1 MSEGER
7 EQEPETRGRQ
17 FREAEA
23 RPRNFLP
30 PSRTAVTSS
39 SAGLPLT
46 ITSAMCGQQSYCNRT
61 ATGLGLASTQ

>member
-7 EQEPETRGRQ
+7 EQEPETCGRQ
-17 FREAEA
+17 FRKAEA

-30 PSRTAVTSS
+30 PSRAAVASS

-46 ITSAMCGQQSYCNRT
+46 ITSAMCDQQSYCNWART
-61 ATGLGLASTQ
+61 G